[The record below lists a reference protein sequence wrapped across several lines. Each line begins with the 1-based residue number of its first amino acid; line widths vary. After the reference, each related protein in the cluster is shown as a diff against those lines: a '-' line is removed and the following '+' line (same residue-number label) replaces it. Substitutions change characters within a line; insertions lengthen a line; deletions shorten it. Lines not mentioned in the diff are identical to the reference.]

1 MKKITLSIIFFLS
14 VSFSFSQVA
23 TEYISGLNNP
33 TKMLADGTTIYVNGW
48 ENIYTIDTSSGSP
61 SANLIYTLPTNFYAY
76 KTLKLG
82 NNLFILVENWIES
95 TDTFVGM
102 QIVKLDLTNIA
113 AGTQTVINSPNF
125 IASFALVGNTIYYSN
140 EIETSPDVYTNN
152 IYSFDATQSSPTSTL
167 EYANIGLN
175 DVPVDDVEVY
185 NNVLYISSGGA
196 EKILKFNLSSST
208 AVPEEYLTTSDLN
221 FNKGIFI
228 TPTGY
233 LFVTNAHE
241 IEKIDVNNSSATLDF
256 VCSQTTN
263 FDIFNGNPYLANFR
277 DVILIGNTLYMTL
290 EEQGKILKFTNA
302 TLGKSSFSNEKI
314 NTSPNPTASILNL
327 NFSNDVIID
336 KIMVIDMSGK
346 TVLQQNQN
354 FTQINVEKLAKGL
367 YIIEVHSQNGKFSS
381 KFVKE

>member
-241 IEKIDVNNSSATLDF
+241 IEKIDVNNTSATLDF

-277 DVILIGNTLYMTL
+277 DVILIGSTLYMTL

-302 TLGKSSFSNEKI
+302 TLGKSSFSN
-314 NTSPNPTASILNL
+314 
-327 NFSNDVIID
+327 DVTID

>member
-263 FDIFNGNPYLANFR
+263 FDIFHGNPYLANFR

-327 NFSNDVIID
+327 NFSNDVTID

>member
-102 QIVKLDLTNIA
+102 QIVKLDVTNVG

-140 EIETSPDVYTNN
+140 EVETSPDVYSTD
-152 IYSFDATQSSPTSTL
+152 IYSIDATQSSPIPTL

-175 DVPVDDVEVY
+175 DVAVDDVEVY

-196 EKILKFNLSSST
+196 EKIIKFDLSASSP
-208 AVPEEYLTTSDLN
+208 APVDYLNTTDLN

-228 TPTGY
+228 TSTGY
-233 LFVTNAHE
+233 LYVTNAHE
-241 IEKIDVNNSSATLDF
+241 IEKIDINNSAASLDF
-256 VCSQTTN
+256 VGSQTTYQ
-263 FDIFNGNPYLANFR
+263 DTFNGTPYLANFR
-277 DVILIGNTLYMTL
+277 DVVLIGNTLYMTL
-290 EEQGKILKFTNA
+290 EEQGKVLTLTNA
-302 TLGKSSFSNEKI
+302 TLEASNFSKENIKI
-314 NTSPNPTASILNL
+314 YPNPTNSILNL
-327 NFSNDVIID
+327 DLSNEIEVDKVVIID
-336 KIMVIDMSGK
+336 ITGKI
-346 TVLQQNQN
+346 VLQQNQN
-354 FTQINVEKLAKGL
+354 LVQINVEKLEKGL
-367 YIIEVHSQNGKFSS
+367 YIIEVYSQNNKFTS
-381 KFVKE
+381 KFIKE